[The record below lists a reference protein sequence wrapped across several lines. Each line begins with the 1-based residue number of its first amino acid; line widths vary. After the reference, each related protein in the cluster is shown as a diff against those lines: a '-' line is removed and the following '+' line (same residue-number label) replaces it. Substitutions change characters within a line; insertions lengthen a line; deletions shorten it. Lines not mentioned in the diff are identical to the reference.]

1 MLELNAICK
10 QHETRG
16 EPLVVLSGISMRVER
31 GESVS
36 IMGASGSG
44 KSTLLNIVGT
54 LDSPTS
60 GEFAIDGHAPL
71 NMSNVELAR
80 FRNRQIGFVFQDH
93 HLLTQLSAIENVLL
107 PSLATSESTG
117 AVERANELLDRVGLS
132 ERKDHLPAELSGGE
146 RQRVAIARA
155 LIHRPKLLL
164 ADEPTGNLDR
174 KSADAVSALLFELQ
188 HADSCTLLLVTHSP
202 TLASRCQRGYELL
215 DGSMSAVS
223 QAADH
228 SRSETE

>member
-1 MLELNAICK
+1 MLELNSICK

-16 EPLVVLSGISMRVER
+16 EPLVVLTDISMNVER

-36 IMGASGSG
+36 IMGPSGSG

-54 LDSPTS
+54 LDTPTS
-60 GEFAIDGHAPL
+60 GDFVIDGDSPL
-71 NMSNVELAR
+71 KMSNNELAR

-93 HLLTQLSAIENVLL
+93 HLLPQLSAIENVVL
-107 PSLATSESTG
+107 PSLASSETSG
-117 AVERANELLDRVGLS
+117 AIERANELLDRVGLAD
-132 ERKDHLPAELSGGE
+132 RKDHLPAELSGGE

-174 KSADAVSALLFELQ
+174 KSADAVSDLLFELQ
-188 HADSCTLLLVTHSP
+188 QADSCTLLMVTHSP
-202 TLASRCQRGYELL
+202 TLAGRCGRGFEISDGRLL
-215 DGSMSAVS
+215 SVANRVN
-223 QAADH
+223 
-228 SRSETE
+228 E